1 MVVDAGA
8 VVAAVVVTGG
18 GCCVWKDEKEE
29 NCIYGNECAL
39 VGVRHCSVLRSF
51 EGGVRG
57 VIEPSRS

>member
-29 NCIYGNECAL
+29 DCIYGNEYAL
-39 VGVRHCSVLRSF
+39 VGVRHCYVCVVLKEELEVLLSHYDH
-51 EGGVRG
+51 
-57 VIEPSRS
+57 